1 MTSFY
6 YHLGLHYSQTM
17 RKHGRLFSKFYYHLG
32 LHYSQ
37 TLNYEEKVTESFYYH
52 LGLHYSQTA
61 AKDKPLVA
69 MFYYH
74 LGLHYSQ
81 TCSIRAPASSAF
93 YYHLGLHYSQT
104 SNFKTA
110 GISFGK
116 MGKLAVF
123 LRFGAALRH
132 YNRVSGGSKTII
144 AHESKFA
151 KVFVDDPHLLT
162 GSDRLFL
169 SALQQENGQFFI
181 KHRLIKKRYF
191 ILRKE

>member
-1 MTSFY
+1 MGRYEQVLLPLGITLLSNRGSGIKKERVVLLPLGITLLSNSRTTNSHTPRVLLPLGITLPGHTASANVFQFY
-6 YHLGLHYSQTM
+6 YHLVLHYSQT
-17 RKHGRLFSKFYYHLG
+17 
-32 LHYSQ
+32 
-37 TLNYEEKVTESFYYH
+37 
-52 LGLHYSQTA
+52 
-61 AKDKPLVA
+61 
-69 MFYYH
+69 
-74 LGLHYSQ
+74 
-81 TCSIRAPASSAF
+81 
-93 YYHLGLHYSQT
+93 
-104 SNFKTA
+104 KTA

-144 AHESKFA
+144 THESKFA

>member
-1 MTSFY
+1 MLKPHYSQTQRQPRRQIYATFIPICFHPIVVCWVCY
-6 YHLGLHYSQTM
+6 YLGLHYSQT
-17 RKHGRLFSKFYYHLG
+17 
-32 LHYSQ
+32 
-37 TLNYEEKVTESFYYH
+37 E
-52 LGLHYSQTA
+52 
-61 AKDKPLVA
+61 PLCV
-69 MFYYH
+69 FRRP
-74 LGLHYSQ
+74 Q
-81 TCSIRAPASSAF
+81 F

-191 ILRKE
+191 ILQKE

>member
-1 MTSFY
+1 MHYSQTLCRRRGSRAQFY
-6 YHLGLHYSQTM
+6 YHLGLHYSQT
-17 RKHGRLFSKFYYHLG
+17 
-32 LHYSQ
+32 
-37 TLNYEEKVTESFYYH
+37 
-52 LGLHYSQTA
+52 
-61 AKDKPLVA
+61 
-69 MFYYH
+69 
-74 LGLHYSQ
+74 
-81 TCSIRAPASSAF
+81 SISTFPRRSSF

-116 MGKLAVF
+116 IGKLAVF

>member
-1 MTSFY
+1 MFRSVEFY
-6 YHLGLHYSQTM
+6 YHLGLHYSQT
-17 RKHGRLFSKFYYHLG
+17 RD
-32 LHYSQ
+32 
-37 TLNYEEKVTESFYYH
+37 
-52 LGLHYSQTA
+52 A
-61 AKDKPLVA
+61 AERA
-69 MFYYH
+69 ERMFYYH

-81 TCSIRAPASSAF
+81 TRRYGRRHRRGF